1 MGVRD
6 TPKTVMTTRATAVL
20 RIGKN
25 FISTW
30 ANEFRLLLK
39 IKRGGRGNVREQ
51 VGGELAHNLAILPP
65 PPSLLF
71 VSLPYFIAAINSTT
85 NNLTNPANY

>member
-1 MGVRD
+1 MDGVGD
-6 TPKTVMTTRATAVL
+6 TPQTVMTTKATAVL

-51 VGGELAHNLAILPP
+51 VGGELAHNLAILL
-65 PPSLLF
+65 PPSFPFFL
-71 VSLPYFIAAINSTT
+71 SLCHILSLQLIQRPTI
-85 NNLTNPANY
+85 

>member
-65 PPSLLF
+65 PLPFFL
-71 VSLPYFIAAINSTT
+71 SLPYFIAAINSTT

>member
-1 MGVRD
+1 MGD
-6 TPKTVMTTRATAVL
+6 SPLTVMTTRATAVI

-39 IKRGGRGNVREQ
+39 IKRGGRGDVREQ
-51 VGGELAHNLAILPP
+51 VGGELAHNLAILPPP